1 MYVQRSRE
9 SLINDSSSK
18 IPVSVMKRQIFIAGL
33 ILALFTSPATAQS
46 NWVKQFLNRYKPP
59 KLDTAVVTP
68 QVSDEPWQNMAQQGV
83 LPMSVNDVIRLML
96 GSNLDVTVNRFSP
109 IINRYT
115 LETMWR
121 PFEPRLDVSAQ
132 LNRNTTPPTSQLQVG
147 QGAVPFS
154 QLTHRYSIGY
164 GQTLQT
170 GTALGVTFN
179 VNRNSSNSLFD
190 TFNPSYFGTI
200 TYSISQP
207 LLRNYGRNINGR
219 QIRIARNNVNLSEI
233 DFELQMIDLVTAAQN
248 LYWDLVYQHEDIK
261 VRRQS
266 LELAE
271 KTLAANKRQVEIG
284 TMAGIEVLQAESEV
298 AQRQEQ
304 MLTAKYA
311 ADQAQDRVKK
321 LITSLGDP
329 ALVRAQLYPVD
340 PLARPTASDIM
351 TLENAINY
359 ALESRPEMRQ
369 LELQLKNS
377 DIELQYTKNQLLPNL
392 VVEGTYTQN
401 GVGGVQTNRAGLGG
415 LEITSVV
422 PGGLRDALG
431 QLFGYNYSGYTV
443 GFSLSIPL
451 SNKSGRAEY
460 SKVLTEKQA
469 IATKQTRL
477 RQQIA
482 LEIRNA
488 HSQVEMNQARIE
500 AARKALDLANMQLE
514 AEQKKFQIGTSQLR
528 FVLQEQRNV
537 TQAQTTQMQAL
548 VNYAKSLVEYD
559 KAVGRT
565 LRKNNIEVYK
575 QLQVAGI
582 EP

>member
-109 IINRYT
+109 IINRYL